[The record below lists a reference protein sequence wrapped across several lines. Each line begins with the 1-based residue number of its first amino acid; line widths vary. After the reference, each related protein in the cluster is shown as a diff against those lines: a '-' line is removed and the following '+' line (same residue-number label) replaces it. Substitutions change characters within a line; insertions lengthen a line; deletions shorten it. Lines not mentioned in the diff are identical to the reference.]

1 MPLHVYEDCRSL
13 ASITI
18 PDSVTSIGD
27 ESFYGCNALQYKV
40 KNNIKYLGNANHP
53 YVVVIGV
60 TDKTLTSYTIENSV
74 KVICNSAFEN
84 CSSLTSVV
92 IPDSVTCIGYKAFFG
107 CESLTSI
114 NIPNSVTS
122 IDKYAFWG
130 CTSLTNVAF
139 KNTSGWTAGDT
150 SLSSSDLANSS
161 TAAKYLNSTYE
172 DCSWK
177 RS

>member
-1 MPLHVYEDCRSL
+1 MYTSL
-13 ASITI
+13 TSIEI
-18 PDSVTSIGD
+18 PDSVTSIG
-27 ESFYGCNALQYKV
+27 NW
-40 KNNIKYLGNANHP
+40 
-53 YVVVIGV
+53 
-60 TDKTLTSYTIENSV
+60 
-74 KVICNSAFEN
+74 AFSE
-84 CSSLTSVV
+84 CSSLTSIE
-92 IPDSVTCIGYKAFFG
+92 IPD
-107 CESLTSI
+107 
-114 NIPNSVTS
+114 SVTS